1 MKASQLRKG
10 NVVSINGA
18 PYRVRDIEVS
28 TPTAR
33 GGNTLYRV
41 KFSGVTHGQ
50 NLDQSFKSND
60 TLEELVLDRRTITF
74 LYSDPENYHFM
85 DSESFEQYALT
96 HEKLEG
102 QKDYLVENMEGLSAL
117 LMNGEVVAIEI
128 PAAVDLEIIETAP
141 MIKGA
146 TATSRSKPATLSNGN
161 VVQVPEYMA
170 PGDWV
175 RVNTET
181 GKFIARSK

>member
-10 NVVSINGA
+10 HVVSLNGA
-18 PYRVRDIEVS
+18 PFRVRDIDVS

-41 KFSGVTHGQ
+41 KFTGVTTGQ

-60 TLEELVLDRRTITF
+60 ALEELTLDRRPITY
-74 LYSDPENYHFM
+74 LYNDPDGYHFM
-85 DSESFEQYALT
+85 DAENFEQYSLGIDQV
-96 HEKLEG
+96 ED
-102 QKDYLVENMEGLSAL
+102 QKDWLIENMEGLSAL
-117 LMNGEVVAIEI
+117 LLEGRIVAIEL
-128 PAAVDLEIIETAP
+128 PAAVDLDIVETAP

-146 TATSRSKPATLSNGN
+146 TATSRNKPATLSNGR
-161 VVQVPEYMA
+161 VVLVPEYLA
-170 PGDWV
+170 SGDRV

-181 GKFIARSK
+181 GKFMSRVK